1 MTIDA
6 SKKPAVHDQVLVEA
20 EVDESL
26 VRFRAVVVNLM
37 PTALWLGLV
46 KPDELLL
53 RLRPGDPIQLTF
65 RRGGLAM
72 VAAAFFRSHLGST
85 HARLFS
91 IDWPEDY
98 RLVQRRSY
106 LRLDTECPVGYVLVS
121 QGEVGGAGQTGAGI
135 TRNISAGGVQFKVNA
150 PIDETVHVGDEL
162 ELRLTLGQG
171 AVLAEGEV
179 VRVEDATGIG
189 PDGRPLPPGKTPKE
203 PTTLVAVSFVSISEA
218 AQDRIV
224 RHIFALQRIR
234 RNGGREPAPKRS
246 VRTRRAI

>member
-6 SKKPAVHDQVLVEA
+6 SKKPIVHDQVLVEA

-37 PTALWLGLV
+37 PTALWLGLL
-46 KPDELLL
+46 KPDPLLL
-53 RLRPGDPIQLTF
+53 RLRPNDPIQLTF

-72 VAAAFFRSHLGST
+72 VAAASFRSHLGST
-85 HARLFS
+85 QARLFS

-106 LRLDTECPVGYVLVS
+106 LRLDTECQIGYLVVS
-121 QGEVGGAGQTGAGI
+121 QSTIGGAGQTGAGV
-135 TRNISAGGVQFKVNA
+135 TRNISAGGVQFQVAA
-150 PIDETVHVGDEL
+150 PVDETVHVGDEL
-162 ELRLTLGQG
+162 ELRLALGQG
-171 AVLAEGEV
+171 AVLAEGVV

-189 PDGRPLPPGKTPKE
+189 PDGRPLPPGKTAKE

-234 RNGGREPAPKRS
+234 RNGGREPVPKRRS
-246 VRTRRAI
+246 RTRREI